1 MNTLQQYDEKWNC
14 ELKMYERIFPSVCH
28 GRKIECKSIKTGNE
42 IGYTSSDGIIYIA
55 YDHTIMSGLNENQK
69 MVFRMGVFAHET
81 LHQCLTNFSY
91 YENCLSQYNTNEKYI
106 FQTFVNTLE
115 DPSIEYF
122 APHVFGGDLLESLHF
137 KIQHI
142 YKKSRPI
149 NEAKS
154 PFSQFIMAL
163 IQFGDRGILKG
174 SFTFPDAEKYFN
186 LVAPLYNQGIETQNN
201 AIRIDIAGQCME
213 ITQQLWEKEIQQEE
227 TIENLQQELEKI
239 MENNQPLSGKNSN
252 DANFHTDNKDFDC
265 SNKIAAEQ
273 RQKTIDGLN
282 NSSDDKSSDKGN
294 CDSVTPNNMDNNME
308 CTPCDSDFNG
318 YPEDNSSSIDCNAES
333 EAEWMEIDNTIFER
347 IERLISEETRQTHI
361 KYAQSHID
369 CSLDSMNDKL
379 LKCFNELVMPHPSY
393 LSKYN
398 KQVQYH
404 QKMIDNITKSFY
416 RILSNNCNAA
426 VRYTSG
432 KYNITRGAVLTT
444 AKIFDKKR
452 EVNNITDTSVLLLVD
467 LSGSM
472 VHDLKMENAIT
483 CTIILTEVFHNIGI
497 PCKVIGFHADINGYD
512 VLHHHYTDWKY
523 NKQQASTLISM
534 NAFGNNRDGSSIR
547 YAAQVLNHSNSNRK
561 ILFVISD
568 GQPNSHK
575 YKGLSAITDTAG
587 AIRDARKHMN
597 VFSLALGNSDID
609 IIHSIYGKDFIHVT
623 NPNDLTITLVKKI
636 EKILF

>member
-213 ITQQLWEKEIQQEE
+213 ITRQLWEKEIQQEE

-318 YPEDNSSSIDCNAES
+318 YPEDNSS
-333 EAEWMEIDNTIFER
+333 
-347 IERLISEETRQTHI
+347 
-361 KYAQSHID
+361 
-369 CSLDSMNDKL
+369 
-379 LKCFNELVMPHPSY
+379 
-393 LSKYN
+393 
-398 KQVQYH
+398 
-404 QKMIDNITKSFY
+404 
-416 RILSNNCNAA
+416 
-426 VRYTSG
+426 
-432 KYNITRGAVLTT
+432 
-444 AKIFDKKR
+444 
-452 EVNNITDTSVLLLVD
+452 
-467 LSGSM
+467 
-472 VHDLKMENAIT
+472 
-483 CTIILTEVFHNIGI
+483 
-497 PCKVIGFHADINGYD
+497 
-512 VLHHHYTDWKY
+512 
-523 NKQQASTLISM
+523 
-534 NAFGNNRDGSSIR
+534 
-547 YAAQVLNHSNSNRK
+547 
-561 ILFVISD
+561 
-568 GQPNSHK
+568 
-575 YKGLSAITDTAG
+575 
-587 AIRDARKHMN
+587 
-597 VFSLALGNSDID
+597 
-609 IIHSIYGKDFIHVT
+609 
-623 NPNDLTITLVKKI
+623 
-636 EKILF
+636 